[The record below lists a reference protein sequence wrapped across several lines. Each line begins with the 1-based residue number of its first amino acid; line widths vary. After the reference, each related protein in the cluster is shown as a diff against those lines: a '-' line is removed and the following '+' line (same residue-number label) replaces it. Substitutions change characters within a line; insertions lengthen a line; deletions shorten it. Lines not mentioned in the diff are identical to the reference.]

1 MAARLNRNHTE
12 NCLSRIKA
20 SQLLNRV
27 QDHGLGKV
35 DMTKTQL
42 QAACWTLERLLAR
55 AVAPQD
61 INLAGNLTVEI
72 VRFSDTSPR

>member
-12 NCLSRIKA
+12 SCLSRIKA

-27 QDHGLGKV
+27 QNHALGTE

-55 AVAPQD
+55 AIAPQD